1 LNQIIQNKPMR
12 GSNIINKYIIDSKE
26 YLFSEL
32 SKDQLVYIESLADKS
47 KYNNLRNQVLEKEG
61 DEVECTIKINI
72 ADQEMT
78 AYDKF

>member
-1 LNQIIQNKPMR
+1 MR

-32 SKDQLVYIESLADKS
+32 AREQLVHVESLADKS
-47 KYNNLRNQVLEKEG
+47 KYNNLRNQLLEYGG
-61 DEVECTIKINI
+61 DDFKCTIKINV

-78 AYDKF
+78 AYDEFEVLLIRV

>member
-1 LNQIIQNKPMR
+1 MR

-32 SKDQLVYIESLADKS
+32 TKEQLDHVESLADKS
-47 KYNNLRNQVLEKEG
+47 KYNNLRNQVLEYGG
-61 DEVECTIKINI
+61 DDFKCTIKINV

-78 AYDKF
+78 AYDELEVQIFRLT

>member
-1 LNQIIQNKPMR
+1 MR

-32 SKDQLVYIESLADKS
+32 NREQLDHVESLADKS
-47 KYNNLRNQVLEKEG
+47 KYNNLRNQVLEYGG
-61 DEVECTIKINI
+61 DDFKCTIKINV

-78 AYDKF
+78 AYDELEVQIFRLT